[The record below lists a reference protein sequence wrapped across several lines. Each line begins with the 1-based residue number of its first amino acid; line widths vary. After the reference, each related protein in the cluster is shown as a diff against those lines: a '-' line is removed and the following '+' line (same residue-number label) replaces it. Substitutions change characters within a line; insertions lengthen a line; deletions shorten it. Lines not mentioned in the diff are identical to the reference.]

1 MAIGKIT
8 TDKTH
13 RAVTR
18 RQLSF
23 LLLILSVC
31 MSLCVCV
38 WAKLPGSNK
47 MMMMMM
53 IESKEMEQ
61 RWMINTSYKYE
72 SLYSILI
79 RKSSLLRCVL
89 VFNSVLHRH
98 NHHAVHTTY
107 RLSLK
112 SLLLDSLLSSP
123 SSSFHLVIF
132 VNYFTHDTVGK

>member
-1 MAIGKIT
+1 
-8 TDKTH
+8 
-13 RAVTR
+13 
-18 RQLSF
+18 
-23 LLLILSVC
+23 
-31 MSLCVCV
+31 
-38 WAKLPGSNK
+38 
-47 MMMMMM
+47 M